1 MNKSDI
7 IKSELLDQLSSHRTE
22 VTHYFNFTKFTENTL
37 NSSNSNLFN
46 SNQERFD
53 IDNMLINTMKST
65 LFLLLYNSVESV
77 VNSILSSLSTLVIT
91 ESKNRTINHF
101 NICLKKLWCSKTLRL
116 KDSLNSDKQL
126 AEAIR
131 ILEYFEK
138 PTELDDFISN
148 TQAGNLDDVTINEL
162 LKKIGI
168 ILSIPHKLKKTLKC
182 LEYSNNR
189 QVYDKDDS
197 CLREVRRKRNA
208 LAHGDMTFSDI
219 GKDITIEKIDALINF
234 IFGYLEAVID
244 SCIDH
249 IENQKYLAESG

>member
-1 MNKSDI
+1 MITSDI
-7 IKSELLDQLSSHRTE
+7 IKSELLDKLSSHRNE
-22 VTHYFNFTKFTENTL
+22 VTHYFSFTKFTNDAL
-37 NSSNSNLFN
+37 NSSHSYLANKN
-46 SNQERFD
+46 EEHFD
-53 IDNMLINTMKST
+53 VDNMLINTMKST

-77 VNSILSSLSTLVIT
+77 VNSILSSLSILVIT

-116 KDSLNSDKQL
+116 KDSLNTDKQL
-126 AEAIR
+126 AEALR

-138 PTELDDFISN
+138 PTELEDFISN

-168 ILSIPHKLKKTLKC
+168 ILNIPSKLRKTLKC

-197 CLREVRRKRNA
+197 CLREVRKKRNA

-219 GKDITIEKIDALINF
+219 GKDITIEKIEALINF
-234 IFGYLEAVID
+234 IFDYLEAVIN

-249 IENQKYLAESG
+249 IENQKYLA